1 MSLQRADMAD
11 RRPMHSSRERN
22 RDRRDV
28 ITTLDTLRSSQK
40 QKENDA
46 GLTQLSSEAA
56 SSNPTLLRF

>member
-1 MSLQRADMAD
+1 
-11 RRPMHSSRERN
+11 MHSSRERN